1 MVVRLCTF
9 AEPWGEDFFF
19 VPQSRILVP
28 GANLNSAFF
37 ARGRSAAVR
46 WAVVFAVS
54 FGGLPLA
61 ALPVFAQE
69 KAKEEVPDSPAQV
82 LVKQARVKIAEGQ
95 LDAAVQLCD
104 QALALEANQPGAIVT
119 KGMVHSAKRQFTE
132 ALAEYEKVSSL
143 PGREPVKLLAKAD
156 AFTQKSRTLLQ
167 KGEALIHGNELLAS
181 KVSGYDKTKI
191 MKQSDHT
198 VDNIIAAVTHFAP
211 PDVARQMLL
220 RLSEYMVFDA
230 LIGNTDRHHEN
241 WGFRFKLTQLA
252 GSYPLSIAP
261 SFDHASSLGRECLD
275 ERCEKILREN
285 KVAEYVRA
293 GRGGVYWQASD
304 AKGASPLKLVE
315 LASAKYPKF
324 FAPALDKLCKL
335 NEDDAWQIISR
346 IPAHRASDVS
356 KQLAHAIVCF
366 SLTELRR
373 LRT

>member
-1 MVVRLCTF
+1 MTIAADYPVVNIPQDAREDIEQLGSKPKFWVSLSDGRWLFKVARPNT
-9 AEPWGEDFFF
+9 GED
-19 VPQSRILVP
+19 
-28 GANLNSAFF
+28 
-37 ARGRSAAVR
+37 
-46 WAVVFAVS
+46 WA
-54 FGGLPLA
+54 
-61 ALPVFAQE
+61 
-69 KAKEEVPDSPAQV
+69 
-82 LVKQARVKIAEGQ
+82 
-95 LDAAVQLCD
+95 
-104 QALALEANQPGAIVT
+104 
-119 KGMVHSAKRQFTE
+119 
-132 ALAEYEKVSSL
+132 EKVAA
-143 PGREPVKLLAKAD
+143 ELAKHLDIEAAD
-156 AFTQKSRTLLQ
+156 VELATYVDLRGCVSRNFISLQ

-198 VDNIIAAVTHFAP
+198 VDNIIAAVAHFAK

-241 WGFRFKLTQLA
+241 WGFRFKLGHA
-252 GSYPLSIAP
+252 DDEFPLSVAP

-293 GRGGVYWQASD
+293 GRGGVYWLATD

-315 LASAKYPKF
+315 LASAKYPKY

-346 IPAHRASDVS
+346 NPSHRASDVS
-356 KQLAHAIVCF
+356 KRLAHAIVCF